1 MGSKPTQKLQYR
13 RLGSMTNEYTTQAA
27 RDEQE
32 RLRQGAEAQ
41 NIRRLQKKVNDARD
55 ELYDA
60 QLERQNRM
68 MSQVVE
74 D

>member
-1 MGSKPTQKLQYR
+1 ME
-13 RLGSMTNEYTTQAA
+13 NEYTLQAA

-32 RLRQGAEAQ
+32 RTRQETESQ

-55 ELYDA
+55 ELYNA
-60 QLERQNRM
+60 QLERQNRL